1 MSNTCEDA
9 GGFKLDFLDDDHA
22 VLKRRGRGR
31 SGRRRGRDEEAH
43 ENVDATEEI
52 LARVNARNLTW
63 HKQPEQAK
71 FYGGVVEF
79 GQQQPQMMGTLMSTL
94 DFTRTLSSARGF
106 RHTAG
111 AVGEY
116 GGAVA
121 KRAHERRHEHGCVF
135 ERHRIVS
142 RRV

>member
-1 MSNTCEDA
+1 M
-9 GGFKLDFLDDDHA
+9 
-22 VLKRRGRGR
+22 
-31 SGRRRGRDEEAH
+31 
-43 ENVDATEEI
+43 DATEEI

-79 GQQQPQMMGTLMSTL
+79 GQQQPQMMGTLMSTPG
-94 DFTRTLSSARGF
+94 FHSHAQQRSAVLGIPPD
-106 RHTAG
+106 